1 MSLSLVMK
9 HCAVRFRDLAMKC
22 QAVLCCRL
30 SPLQKCEVVKLMK
43 TLPNSPITAA
53 IGDGANDVSMI
64 REAHVGLG
72 IVGKE
77 GRQAALCSDYSFS
90 NFYMLK
96 KMLLVHGH
104 YFSYRFSLLVLYF
117 FYKNLVFILIQVR
130 FSSNWNKSRKNNEL
144 IEKFLSFLQVY
155 YQANNRFSTQS
166 VYESIFMTLYNVL
179 YTSFP
184 ILVLS
189 ITEKPYHEDQLMKN
203 PSLYRENAGNKRLT
217 WKYFMA
223 WITLSIYH
231 SMAVYFAGYMIWNT
245 DNIPT
250 TDLSS
255 YGTFMIHNV
264 VFVVTI
270 KLWLIARYQTLFFTM
285 TITGSIFAFM
295 ASTVLYNILSSL
307 WQDQLYFVYNNLLMS
322 IVFWESNVL
331 ICVAALLPDYMIIA
345 LKMFNIKVRPTDTIS
360 DGWNRLFRDTKTN
373 SNRSTSSNNESTYL

>member
-1 MSLSLVMK
+1 MK